1 MKHWIVLHFAIPCC
15 LLILSGPLS
24 RGQVSRR
31 DLEEIERH
39 RREEVTPPL
48 IQSIEGPDSLRWVG
62 SVIVGTWDHLE
73 EEVHEDDASDGRL
86 GEKGLDGYM
95 LDSIMD
101 MFVQGRNSLL
111 DGMISGYITRHRRGM
126 GIVLGRYVAYEDELR
141 AVFKSRRLPEDLSL
155 LAAVESAMNPLA
167 LSKAGAKGMWQFM
180 PGTARHYGL
189 RCDGLIDERLDYY
202 RSTDAAARYL
212 ENAYK
217 RFGDWGLAVMS
228 YNCGHAAIE
237 KAIRIAGSSE
247 FKDIYPFLPAET
259 RGYLPAFAATLC
271 CFRFADDLEIDIR
284 PFHRVREERFIIDR
298 DLTFK
303 EISRATGVPI
313 DELRRLNPQFL
324 SGVIPGSVK
333 TYILRLPARYGKYYR
348 DNIDIVDK

>member
-1 MKHWIVLHFAIPCC
+1 MKDRIVIHLILPCC
-15 LLILSGPLS
+15 LFILSSPAS
-24 RGQVSRR
+24 WGQVSRR
-31 DLEEIERH
+31 DLEAIERH
-39 RREEVTPPL
+39 RRESVHPPL
-48 IQSIEGPDSLRWVG
+48 IQSIDGPDSLMWEG
-62 SVIVGTWDHLE
+62 SVVVGTWDYLE
-73 EEVHEDDASDGRL
+73 EEVREDETSAG
-86 GEKGLDGYM
+86 GAVGKGLEGYI
-95 LDSIMD
+95 LDSVLEK
-101 MFVQGRNSLL
+101 FVQGRDPSL
-111 DGMISGYITRHRRGM
+111 DKMISDYIARHRKGM
-126 GIVLGRYVAYEDELR
+126 GIVLGRYAAYEDELR
-141 AVFKSRRLPEDLSL
+141 AVFGNRGLPEDLSL

-237 KAIRIAGSSE
+237 KAICIAGSSQ

-271 CFRFADDLEIDIR
+271 CFRFADDLGIDIR